1 MKTNLILLS
10 TLFSALII
18 TSSCEKMDDLDC
30 ERCGDRE
37 QSVPEITNNDP
48 CQLDSTY
55 YFPLPAPNPDE
66 FICHVIQDGWFI
78 DRATN
83 ACIEAEYSS
92 CFGMGFA
99 SLAECEQCKPCQ
111 LNESHFLGYNPYPS
125 DTLMISCHAYF
136 ETWFIDRTTN
146 DCVKSGYSACEP
158 SGFATEAECVK
169 CKPCPVLNDQHYLHF
184 FFDEHSQVSDTL
196 PCYTSFTSWFID
208 GETNQCV
215 EYEYGHCMELGFP
228 SFEEC
233 EKCKP
238 VQN

>member
-1 MKTNLILLS
+1 MKTKFIFLS
-10 TLFSALII
+10 TLFSALLII
-18 TSSCEKMDDLDC
+18 SSCEKIDDLGCD
-30 ERCGDRE
+30 RCGDRE
-37 QSVPEITNNDP
+37 QSVPEITNNAP

-55 YFPLPAPNPDE
+55 YFPGPAVPAGE
-66 FICHVIQDGWFI
+66 FVCDVIWEGWFI

-99 SLAECEQCKPCQ
+99 SQAECK
-111 LNESHFLGYNPYPS
+111 
-125 DTLMISCHAYF
+125 
-136 ETWFIDRTTN
+136 
-146 DCVKSGYSACEP
+146 
-158 SGFATEAECVK
+158 K